1 MAVAKEKKLAA
12 ALYLWVYNFWR
23 FIQKLLEI
31 CQHRE
36 YDYIRQKFGFRQF
49 YNNGG
54 QQND

>member
-1 MAVAKEKKLAA
+1 MAAAKEKKLAA
-12 ALYLWVYNFWR
+12 ALYLNVYNFCCFR
-23 FIQKLLEI
+23 ENSLEI
-31 CQHRE
+31 CQYRE